1 MLRRTDLTI
10 DYHQPPKTHHSKG
23 IRRVGFE
30 LEFTGLDLDT
40 AGQCLISAL
49 PGKLI
54 EQNTAAQKILSKELG
69 EFTVEIDWD
78 YLKKAASAADSSPQH
93 LHLLRELVSPFVPVE
108 VVCPPVAL
116 DNLAALDPLVQALQQ
131 AGARGTDDSLIAAFG
146 VHLNPELPSLD
157 KGVIENYLRAFALLQ
172 WWLVKQHEV
181 DLSRRLTP
189 YIDLYPDAYLK
200 QLLSYTAADRE
211 TLIDD
216 YLDFNPSRNRALDM
230 LPLFSELDAG
240 RVRQRVEDTRIKPR
254 PTFHYRLP
262 NCLIGD
268 PDWSL
273 ARAWNIWCVVEE
285 LAMQPEQIAELSER
299 FLGAWRPLLGVD
311 QHSWVEH
318 IDEWVK
324 RCTWV

>member
-1 MLRRTDLTI
+1 LPSRTDSII
-10 DYHQPPKTHHSKG
+10 DYRQPPKTRHAKG

-30 LEFTGLDLDT
+30 LEFTGLDLET
-40 AGQCLISAL
+40 AGQCLLSAL
-49 PGKLI
+49 PGKLS
-54 EQNTAAQKILSKELG
+54 EHNTATQKIISEDLG
-69 EFTVEIDWD
+69 EFTVEMDWD
-78 YLKKAASAADSSPQH
+78 YLKKSAGAADSSPQH
-93 LHLLRELVSPFVPVE
+93 LQLLRDVVSPFVPVE
-108 VVCPPVAL
+108 VVCPPVPL
-116 DNLAALDPLVQALQQ
+116 DRLTALDPLVKALQQ

-146 VHLNPELPSLD
+146 VHINPELPALD
-157 KGVIENYLRAFALLQ
+157 KELIENYLRAFALLQ

-200 QLLSYTAADRE
+200 QLLSFEAADME

-230 LPLFSELDAG
+230 LPLFSELDAK
-240 RVRQRVEDTRIKPR
+240 RVRQRVEDARIKAR

-285 LAMQPEQIAELSER
+285 LAMQPEQIAELSDS
-299 FLGAWRPLLGVD
+299 FLSAWRPLLGVD
-311 QHSWVEH
+311 HQAW
-318 IDEWVK
+318 IDRIDDWVK
-324 RCTWV
+324 RCEWV